1 MFVEEKLI
9 KYLLLK
15 NNIRNFNIYYKLST
29 NSKLKKLLLELLI
42 KKREKIFDI
51 LDENSKILSYVEKT
65 NNEEIIDSIIETL
78 IFNLREYLW
87 YF

>member
-78 IFNLREYLW
+78 IFNLREYL
-87 YF
+87 